1 MRIERVWFG
10 KRRNTIKPPNLIKL
24 QTDSYNKFLKVNLKH
39 LIQSLNEDRSLR
51 ESGKVEVEFVDYS
64 LGDPVYTPF
73 ECKERGI
80 NYTVPLKL
88 TVRLI
93 NKETGEIKEQELFA
107 GELLMMTESGV
118 FVVNGVERVVV
129 SQLVRSPGVYFENEQ
144 MPNSNKQHVLATVIP
159 DRGSW
164 LEFEMGDDDVAY
176 VKIDKKSKKFPV
188 TELLRVMGDYT
199 DEEIKNLFIE
209 DKVVETTNEIKGDF
223 DKASGKVLED
233 NIYHPTTG
241 DDLYEPGTVLTPIIL
256 DEIKRLN
263 IKRFTYRDKDIAGFV
278 TSTLEKDQ
286 TKTREEALVDMFK
299 HIRPGERPTIENAEN
314 LIHNLL
320 RDPRRNNLS
329 EVGRYKINKK
339 LGLNLDSSLVTLED
353 VRAILKF
360 LYKLKLGLVAPDNKD
375 HLANKRIRSVGELLE
390 NQLRIGFLRML
401 KIVREKIITLPDEE
415 LTVQNIINVRPII
428 AAIREFFGLGQ
439 LSQFMEQTNPVAALT
454 HKRRLSSLGPGGL
467 NRDRAGADVRD
478 VHHSHYSRICP
489 IETPEGGNIG
499 LINSLTTHAIVDD
512 FGFIR
517 APYLK
522 VVDQTVSNEIIY
534 LTADDEENYRIAQ
547 ANTEL
552 ERNNKIKGICA
563 IRYKG
568 EITTC
573 EAEEVDLIDISP
585 DQVLSASAAL
595 IPFLEHDDANRALMG
610 CNMQHQAVPLVN
622 PEAPRVGTGMEH
634 QVVVD
639 NCSVVLAKESGV
651 VSYVDAG
658 TIKIASLD
666 AQPVK
671 YQLGNIN
678 KEILYKF
685 LGENIEEVGKIGD
698 LIDGTVARKL
708 IQKSIFKVRTIKRD
722 DVETINLG
730 EFVKVEV
737 NNELIGKVL
746 SEPALDSEGK
756 TVIASGKKITDSTLQ
771 RLYTSGVKEV
781 VLDIEG
787 SHEIFPVA
795 LLKVGTSRN
804 TFLGK
809 ILLHGPKDD
818 SSSDSIDSAFVTED
832 VLRQLLQK
840 GVSEIRVVDIMALHE
855 DDVYALDKKLLSS
868 SRILAEDIY
877 DNKEIVAYKG
887 SYLTMD
893 LLRKLA
899 SIGTDEV
906 HVSYESTYKL
916 QKFFR
921 SNQDICINQRALVR
935 KGDFVS
941 AGDVIIDGEACDRGD
956 LALGQNVLAA
966 YIPWRGYNYQDAII
980 VSERL
985 VCDDV
990 YTSIHIKEYKCP
1002 VRDTKVG
1009 PEELTR
1015 EIPNVSEELLRNLDE
1030 NGIIRVGTEVKAG
1043 DILVGKVTPK
1053 AESEFTP
1060 EMKLWRAM
1068 FDRKGQD
1075 VRDTS
1080 HRVNPGEKGV
1090 VIATQLFKRDKSD
1103 ELQVGVNMLAKVYVA
1118 EKRKIQVG
1126 DKMSGRHG
1134 NKGVISKIL
1143 PVYDMPYMED
1153 GTSVDIILS
1162 PLGVPSRMN
1171 LGQILEV
1178 NLGLAAKKLGVY
1190 FATPVF
1196 MGATEQDVVDTMV
1209 KCDIPANGKVTLI
1222 DGHTGVP
1229 FESKVTVGI
1238 AYMLK
1243 LNHLVEDKIHAR
1255 STGPYALIT
1264 QQPLG
1269 GKAQF
1274 GGQRLGEMEV
1284 WALEAY
1290 GAAHTLRE
1298 MLTLKSDDTEGRIKA
1313 YEAIC
1318 RGKIIPESGTP
1329 ESFKVIQREL
1339 RGLCISLS
1347 IVGHEQDLD
1356 EKREEA
1362 GPITLKLDKES
1373 MLGTEE
1379 SIKLDMPEETF
1390 ESISLSDD
1398 VEEVNLE
1405 EK

>member
-10 KRRNTIKPPNLIKL
+10 KRRATVNPPNLIRL
-24 QTDSYNKFLKVNLKH
+24 QTDSYKRFLGLDLKNL
-39 LIQSLNEDRSLR
+39 IASLNEDRSLR
-51 ESGKVEVEFVDYS
+51 ESGKVEVEFVDYN
-64 LGDPVYTPF
+64 LGDPPYDPL
-73 ECKERGI
+73 ECKQRSLT
-80 NYTVPLKL
+80 YTIPLKL

-107 GELLMMTESGV
+107 GELPQMTEAGT
-118 FVVNGVERVVV
+118 FIINGVERVVV
-129 SQLVRSPGVYFENEQ
+129 SQLVRSPGVYFEFEQ
-144 MPNSNKQHVLATVIP
+144 LPNSSRTRAMATVIP

-164 LEFEMGDDDVAY
+164 LEFEMGDDDICY

-199 DEEIKNLFIE
+199 DDEIRNLFLE
-209 DKVVETTNEIKGDF
+209 DRTAEARAEASAELE
-223 DKASGKVLED
+223 KAKGKVLAD
-233 NIYHPTTG
+233 TIYHPTTG
-241 DDLYEPGTVLTPIIL
+241 DDLYQPGSTLTPIII
-256 DEIKRLN
+256 DEIKRLG
-263 IKRFTYRDKDIAGFV
+263 IKRIKYYDKDIANFIV
-278 TSTLEKDQ
+278 ATLEKDT

-329 EVGRYKINKK
+329 AVGRYKINKK
-339 LGLNLDSSLVTLED
+339 LDLNLDSNLVTLED
-353 VRAILKF
+353 VRSILRY
-360 LYKLKLGLVAPDNKD
+360 LYQLKLDIVPPDNKD
-375 HLANKRIRSVGELLE
+375 HLANKRIRAVGELLE
-390 NQLRIGFLRML
+390 NQLRVGFLRML
-401 KIVREKIITLPDEE
+401 KIVREKIITLPDED

-439 LSQFMEQTNPVAALT
+439 LSQFMDQTNPVASLT

-499 LINSLTTHAIVDD
+499 LINSLTTHSIVDE

-522 VVDQTVSNEIIY
+522 VVDSHVTEEIVY
-534 LTADDEENYRIAQ
+534 LTADDEEDYMIAQ
-547 ANTEL
+547 ANTEID
-552 ERNNKIKGICA
+552 RKGMIKGTAVC
-563 IRYKG
+563 RTKG
-568 EITTC
+568 GDIVQAEPHEI
-573 EAEEVDLIDISP
+573 DLIDISP
-585 DQVLSASAAL
+585 NQVFSASATI
-595 IPFLEHDDANRALMG
+595 IPFLEHDEANRALMG
-610 CNMQHQAVPLVN
+610 CNMQHQAVPLIQ

-634 QVVVD
+634 QIVVD

-666 AQPVK
+666 APPVK
-671 YQLGNIN
+671 FKLGGIN
-678 KEILYKF
+678 QEVLYKF
-685 LGENIEEVGKIGD
+685 MGEDVEGVGRIGD
-698 LIDGTVARKL
+698 LVDGTVARRL
-708 IQKSIFKVRTIKRD
+708 IQNGMFKVRTISRD
-722 DVETINLG
+722 DVDTITLS
-730 EFVKVEV
+730 EFVKVEK
-737 NNELIGKVL
+737 NEDLVGKVL
-746 SEPALDSEGK
+746 TEPVLDAEGK
-756 TVIASGKKITDSTLQ
+756 TIIASGKKITESSLEK
-771 RLYTSGVKEV
+771 LYKAGVRDIV
-781 VLDIEG
+781 VEIEG
-787 SHEIFPVA
+787 APENLPIA
-795 LLKVGTSRN
+795 ILKVATSRN
-804 TFLGK
+804 SFLGK
-809 ILLHGPKDD
+809 ILLRNPKEQDVYD
-818 SSSDSIDSAFVTED
+818 AIDSAFVTED
-832 VLRQLLQK
+832 VLRQLLQL
-840 GVSEIRVVDIMALHE
+840 GANEIRVVDIMALHE
-855 DDVYALDKKLLSS
+855 DDVYAFNADMLSS
-868 SRILAEDIY
+868 SRILAEDVY
-877 DNKEIVAYKG
+877 ENKEIVAYKG
-887 SYLTMD
+887 SYLTME

-899 SIGTDEV
+899 SISIDDI
-906 HVSYESTYKL
+906 HVSYETTYKL

-956 LALGQNVLAA
+956 LALGQNVIVSYL
-966 YIPWRGYNYQDAII
+966 PWRGYNYQDAII

-985 VCDDV
+985 VYDDV
-990 YTSIHIKEYKCP
+990 YTSIHIKEYKMA

-1015 EIPNVSEELLRNLDE
+1015 EIPNVSEEMLRNLDE
-1030 NGIIRVGTEVKAG
+1030 NGIVRVGTEVKSG

-1075 VRDTS
+1075 VRDS
-1080 HRVNPGEKGV
+1080 SLRVSPGEKGV
-1090 VIATQLFKRDKSD
+1090 VIGTQLFKRDKSD
-1103 ELQVGVNMLAKVYVA
+1103 ELPVGINMLAKVYVA

-1143 PVYDMPYMED
+1143 PLYDMPFMVD
-1153 GTSVDIILS
+1153 GSAVDIILS

-1171 LGQILEV
+1171 IGQILET
-1178 NLGLAAKKLGVY
+1178 NLGFAAKKLGVY
-1190 FATPVF
+1190 FATPIF
-1196 MGATEQDVVDTMV
+1196 SGAAEKDVVDALE
-1209 KCDIPANGKVTLI
+1209 KSDLPI
-1222 DGHTGVP
+1222 DGKMTLYDGYTGDK
-1229 FESKVTVGI
+1229 FESQVTVGV

-1318 RGKIIPESGTP
+1318 RGKPIPESGTP

-1339 RGLCISLS
+1339 RGLCIELS
-1347 IVGHEQDLD
+1347 ILGENKDQKAEASQFQMKMDQAISMAQEQL
-1356 EKREEA
+1356 K
-1362 GPITLKLDKES
+1362 ITV
-1373 MLGTEE
+1373 
-1379 SIKLDMPEETF
+1379 PETF
-1390 ESISLSDD
+1390 SISDEIGDEIGISD
-1398 VEEVNLE
+1398 EE
-1405 EK
+1405 

>member
-10 KRRNTIKPPNLIKL
+10 KRRTEVNPPDLIRI
-24 QTDSYNKFLKVNLKH
+24 QTDSYKRFLTEDLKNL
-39 LIQSLNEDRSLR
+39 IASLNEDRSLR
-51 ESGKVEVEFVDYS
+51 ESGKVEVEFVDYT
-64 LGDPVYTPF
+64 LGDPPYSQI
-73 ECKERGI
+73 ECKQRSLT
-80 NYTVPLKL
+80 YTIPLKL

-107 GELLMMTESGV
+107 GELPQMTDAGT
-118 FVVNGVERVVV
+118 FIINGVERVVV
-129 SQLVRSPGVYFENEQ
+129 SQLVRSPGVYFEFEQ
-144 MPNSNKQHVLATVIP
+144 LPNSNRNRAMATVIP

-164 LEFEMGDDDVAY
+164 LEFEMGDDDICY

-199 DEEIKNLFIE
+199 DDEIRNLFNQ
-209 DKVVETTNEIKGDF
+209 DKTSEAKSDNKTDLERAKGKPLADT
-223 DKASGKVLED
+223 
-233 NIYHPTTG
+233 IYHPTTG
-241 DDLYEPGTVLTPIIL
+241 DDLYQAGTTLTNIIL
-256 DEIKRLN
+256 DEIKRLG
-263 IKRFTYRDKDIAGFV
+263 IKKVKYFDKDIASFIV
-278 TSTLEKDQ
+278 ATLEKDQ

-299 HIRPGERPTIENAEN
+299 HIRPGERPTIENAES

-329 EVGRYKINKK
+329 VVGRYKINKK
-339 LGLNLDSSLVTLED
+339 LELNLDSNLVTLED

-360 LYKLKLGLVAPDNKD
+360 LFQLKLGNVPPDNKD
-375 HLANKRIRSVGELLE
+375 HLANKRIRAVGELLE
-390 NQLRIGFLRML
+390 NQLRVGFLRML

-428 AAIREFFGLGQ
+428 AAMREFFGLGQ
-439 LSQFMEQTNPVAALT
+439 LSQFMDQTNPVAALT
-454 HKRRLSSLGPGGL
+454 HKRKLSSLGPGGL

-499 LINSLTTHAIVDD
+499 LINSLTSHSIVDE

-517 APYLK
+517 APYFK
-522 VVDQTVSNEIIY
+522 VIEGRVTDEVIY
-534 LTADDEENYRIAQ
+534 LTADDEENYNIAQ
-547 ANTEL
+547 ANTETD
-552 ERNNKIKGICA
+552 RKGIIKGTAIC
-563 IRYKG
+563 RQKGG
-568 EITTC
+568 EIV
-573 EAEEVDLIDISP
+573 EVEPLDVDLIDISP
-585 DQVLSASAAL
+585 NQVFSASATI
-595 IPFLEHDDANRALMG
+595 IPFLEHDEANRALMG
-610 CNMQHQAVPLVN
+610 CNMQHQAVPLIQ

-634 QVVVD
+634 QIVVD

-671 YQLGNIN
+671 FKLGSIN
-678 KEILYKF
+678 SEALYRF
-685 LGENIEEVGKIGD
+685 LGEDIANVGRIGD
-698 LIDGTVARKL
+698 LVDGTVARKL
-708 IQKSIFKVRTIKRD
+708 IQNNFFKVRTISRD
-722 DVETINLG
+722 EVETINLG
-730 EFVKVEV
+730 EFVKVER
-737 NNELIGKVL
+737 NDELIGKILV
-746 SEPALDSEGK
+746 EPALDSEGK
-756 TVIASGKKITDSTLQ
+756 TLIAAGKKITETGLEK
-771 RLYTSGVKEV
+771 LYKAGIRDVIVEV
-781 VLDIEG
+781 EG
-787 SHEIFPVA
+787 SPENLPVA
-795 LLKVGTSRN
+795 ILKVAASRN
-804 TFLGK
+804 SFLGK
-809 ILLHGPKDD
+809 ILLRGPKEQEIFDNID
-818 SSSDSIDSAFVTED
+818 SSFVTED
-832 VLRQLLQK
+832 VLRQLLQL
-840 GVSEIRVVDIMALHE
+840 GATEIRVVDIMALHE
-855 DDVYALDKKLLSS
+855 EEVYTFNQEMLNS

-877 DNKEIVAYKG
+877 DSKEVVAYKG
-887 SYLTMD
+887 SYLTVD
-893 LLRKLA
+893 LLKRLA
-899 SIGTDEV
+899 SIGVDDI
-906 HVSYESTYKL
+906 HVSYETTYKL

-956 LALGQNVLAA
+956 LALGQNVLVS
-966 YIPWRGYNYQDAII
+966 YLPWRGYNYQDAII

-985 VCDDV
+985 VYDDV
-990 YTSIHIKEYKCP
+990 YTSIHIKEYKLA

-1015 EIPNVSEELLRNLDE
+1015 EIPNVSEEMLRNLDE
-1030 NGIIRVGTEVKAG
+1030 NGIVRVGTEVKSG

-1075 VRDTS
+1075 VRDS
-1080 HRVNPGEKGV
+1080 SLRVSPGEKGV
-1090 VIATQLFKRDKSD
+1090 VIGTQLFKRDKSD
-1103 ELQVGVNMLAKVYVA
+1103 ELQVGLNMLAKVYVA

-1143 PVYDMPYMED
+1143 PIYDMPFLED
-1153 GTSVDIILS
+1153 GSPVDIILS
-1162 PLGVPSRMN
+1162 PLGVPSLMN
-1171 LGQILEV
+1171 IGQILEC
-1178 NLGLAAKKLGVY
+1178 NLGYAARQLGVY
-1190 FATPVF
+1190 FATPIF
-1196 MGATEQDVVDTMV
+1196 SGATEKDVVDALEKASLPKDGKMNLYDGYTGEKFENMV
-1209 KCDIPANGKVTLI
+1209 TI
-1222 DGHTGVP
+1222 
-1229 FESKVTVGI
+1229 GI

-1318 RGKIIPESGTP
+1318 RGKPIPESGTP

-1339 RGLCISLS
+1339 RGLCIDLQIIGEKEDKSKSDKGLFNMKVDAAIQESMDADQMKVIVPETFS
-1347 IVGHEQDLD
+1347 ISDEIELD
-1356 EKREEA
+1356 EE
-1362 GPITLKLDKES
+1362 
-1373 MLGTEE
+1373 
-1379 SIKLDMPEETF
+1379 
-1390 ESISLSDD
+1390 
-1398 VEEVNLE
+1398 
-1405 EK
+1405 

>member
-10 KRRNTIKPPNLIKL
+10 KRRDTTFTPPNLIRV
-24 QTDSYNKFLKVNLKH
+24 QTDSYKRFLDQDLRT

-64 LGDPVYTPF
+64 LGDPPYTPF
-73 ECKERGI
+73 EAKQRSLT
-80 NYTVPLKL
+80 YTVPLKL

-107 GELLMMTESGV
+107 GELPMMSDAGT
-118 FVVNGVERVVV
+118 FIYNGVERVVV
-129 SQLVRSPGVYFENEQ
+129 SQLVRSPGVYFEFEQ
-144 MPNSNKQHVLATVIP
+144 LPNSARSRAMATVIP

-164 LEFEMGDDDVAY
+164 LEFEMGDDDICY

-199 DEEIKNLFIE
+199 DDEIRDLFVE
-209 DKVVETTNEIKGDF
+209 DRTLEIRADV
-223 DKASGKVLED
+223 KAELEKAKGKVLAD
-233 NIYHPTTG
+233 TVYHPTTG
-241 DDLYEPGTVLTPIIL
+241 DDLYQPGTTLTPIII
-256 DEIKRLN
+256 DEIKRLG
-263 IKRFTYRDKDIAGFV
+263 IKKIKFYDKDIASFIIA
-278 TSTLEKDQ
+278 TLEKDT

-329 EVGRYKINKK
+329 AVGRYKINKK
-339 LGLNLDSSLVTLED
+339 LLLNLDSNLITLED
-353 VRAILKF
+353 IRSIL
-360 LYKLKLGLVAPDNKD
+360 LYLFHLKLGNIPPDNRD
-375 HLANKRIRSVGELLE
+375 HLANKRIRAVGELLE
-390 NQLRIGFLRML
+390 NHLRVGFLRML

-439 LSQFMEQTNPVAALT
+439 LSQFMDQTNPVASLT

-499 LINSLTTHAIVDD
+499 LINSLTSYSLVDE

-517 APYLK
+517 APYYK
-522 VVDQTVSNEIIY
+522 VIDGRVTDEVIY
-534 LTADDEENYRIAQ
+534 LTADDEETFRIAQ
-547 ANTEL
+547 ANTEID
-552 ERNNKIKGICA
+552 RKGQIKGTCVC
-563 IRYKG
+563 RYKNG
-568 EITTC
+568 EII
-573 EAEEVDLIDISP
+573 EAEPHEVDFIDISP
-585 DQVLSASAAL
+585 TQVFSSSATI
-595 IPFLEHDDANRALMG
+595 IPFLEHDEANRALMG
-610 CNMQHQAVPLVN
+610 CNMQHQAVPLIQ

-634 QVVVD
+634 QIVVD

-666 AQPVK
+666 AKPVK
-671 YQLGNIN
+671 FKLGQVNQ
-678 KEILYKF
+678 EALYKF
-685 LGENIEEVGKIGD
+685 IGEDVTSVGKIGE

-708 IQKSIFKVRTIKRD
+708 IQAGLFKIRTISRD
-722 DVETINLG
+722 NVETINLH
-730 EFVKVEV
+730 EFVKVEK
-737 NNELIGKVL
+737 NEDLVGKILV
-746 SEPALDSEGK
+746 EPALDADGK
-756 TVIASGKKITDSTLQ
+756 TVILGGKKITDSGLEK
-771 RLYTSGVKEV
+771 LYKGGIRDVVVEV
-781 VLDIEG
+781 EG
-787 SHEIFPVA
+787 SPENLPVA
-795 LLKVGTSRN
+795 MLKVATSKN
-804 TFLGK
+804 SFLGK
-809 ILLHGPKDD
+809 ILLRNPKEEEIYDV
-818 SSSDSIDSAFVTED
+818 IDSAFVTED
-832 VLRQLLQK
+832 VLRQLLQM
-840 GVSEIRVVDIMALHE
+840 GVAEIRVVDIMALHE
-855 DDVYALDKKLLSS
+855 EDIYNFNGEMLSS
-868 SRILAEDIY
+868 SRILAEDVY
-877 DNKEIVAYKG
+877 DSKEVVAYKG

-899 SIGTDEV
+899 SIGLDDI
-906 HVSYESTYKL
+906 HVSYETTYVL

-921 SNQDICINQRALVR
+921 SNQDICINQRSLVR

-956 LALGQNVLAA
+956 LALGQNVLVA
-966 YIPWRGYNYQDAII
+966 YLSWRGYNYQDAII

-985 VCDDV
+985 VFDDIF
-990 YTSIHIKEYKCP
+990 TSIHIKEAKLA

-1015 EIPNVSEELLRNLDE
+1015 EIPNVSEEMLKNLDE
-1030 NGIIRVGTEVKAG
+1030 NGIVSVGTEVKSG

-1075 VRDTS
+1075 VRDS
-1080 HRVNPGEKGV
+1080 SLRVNPGEKGV
-1090 VIATQLFKRDKSD
+1090 VIDTQLFKRDKSD
-1103 ELQVGVNMLAKVYVA
+1103 ELPVGMNMLAKVYVA

-1143 PVYDMPYMED
+1143 PMYDMPFMED
-1153 GTSVDIILS
+1153 GNSVDIILS

-1171 LGQILEV
+1171 IGQILET
-1178 NLGLAAKKLGVY
+1178 NLGYAAKKLGVY
-1190 FATPVF
+1190 FATPIF
-1196 MGATEQDVVDTMV
+1196 SGAAEKDVVEAMEKSGIEKD
-1209 KCDIPANGKVTLI
+1209 GKTRLF
-1222 DGHTGVP
+1222 DGYTGDE
-1229 FESKVTVGI
+1229 FSERVTVGY

-1318 RGKIIPESGTP
+1318 RGKPIPESGTP

-1339 RGLCISLS
+1339 RGLCINLN
-1347 IVGHEQDLD
+1347 IIGQEEPKGRAEQPSPFQMKM
-1356 EKREEA
+1356 E
-1362 GPITLKLDKES
+1362 GVPTI
-1373 MLGTEE
+1373 TEE
-1379 SIKLDMPEETF
+1379 QLKIAVSDTF
-1390 ESISLSDD
+1390 SLSDEIEI
-1398 VEEVNLE
+1398 EED
-1405 EK
+1405 

>member
-1 MRIERVWFG
+1 
-10 KRRNTIKPPNLIKL
+10 
-24 QTDSYNKFLKVNLKH
+24 
-39 LIQSLNEDRSLR
+39 
-51 ESGKVEVEFVDYS
+51 
-64 LGDPVYTPF
+64 
-73 ECKERGI
+73 
-80 NYTVPLKL
+80 
-88 TVRLI
+88 
-93 NKETGEIKEQELFA
+93 
-107 GELLMMTESGV
+107 
-118 FVVNGVERVVV
+118 
-129 SQLVRSPGVYFENEQ
+129 
-144 MPNSNKQHVLATVIP
+144 
-159 DRGSW
+159 
-164 LEFEMGDDDVAY
+164 
-176 VKIDKKSKKFPV
+176 
-188 TELLRVMGDYT
+188 MGDYT
-199 DEEIKNLFIE
+199 DDEIKNLFIE
-209 DKVVETTNEIKGDF
+209 EKVVEAKLENKGDF
-223 DKASGKVLED
+223 DKGNGKVLD
-233 NIYHPTTG
+233 DIIYHPTTG
-241 DDLYEPGTVLTPIIL
+241 DDLYEPGTILTPIII
-256 DEIKRLN
+256 DEIKRLG
-263 IKRFTYRDKDIAGFV
+263 IKHFSYKDKDIAGFV
-278 TSTLEKDQ
+278 TATLEKDQ

-329 EVGRYKINKK
+329 DVGRYKINKK
-339 LGLNLDSSLVTLED
+339 LGLNLDSNLVTLED

-360 LYKLKLGLVAPDNKD
+360 LYKLKLGLVQADNKD

-439 LSQFMEQTNPVAALT
+439 LSQFMDQTNPIAALT
-454 HKRRLSSLGPGGL
+454 HKRKLSSLGPGGL

-522 VVDQTVSNEIIY
+522 VVDSTVTNEIVY

-547 ANTEL
+547 ANTEID
-552 ERNNKIKGICA
+552 RNNKLKGVCA
-563 IRYKG
+563 IRYKS

-573 EAEEVDLIDISP
+573 FAEDVDMIDISP
-585 DQVLSASAAL
+585 DQVLSASATL

-610 CNMQHQAVPLVN
+610 CNMQHQAVPLIN

-671 YQLGNIN
+671 YQLGSIN

-685 LGENIEEVGKIGD
+685 LGENIEEVGRIGD

-722 DVETINLG
+722 DVETINLS
-730 EFVKVEV
+730 EFVKVEI
-737 NNELIGKVL
+737 NTELVGKML
-746 SEPALDSEGK
+746 TEPALDLEGK
-756 TVIASGKKITDSTLQ
+756 TVITAGKKITDTSLQ
-771 RLYTSGVKEV
+771 RLYVSGVKEV
-781 VLDIEG
+781 TVDIEG

-809 ILLHGPKDD
+809 ILLHGLKEEAG
-818 SSSDSIDSAFVTED
+818 SDSIDSSFVTED

-855 DDVYALDKKLLSS
+855 DDVYALDKKLLNS

-877 DNKEIVAYKG
+877 ESKEIIAYKG

-956 LALGQNVLAA
+956 LALGQNVLCA

-1015 EIPNVSEELLRNLDE
+1015 EIPNVSEDLLKNLDE
-1030 NGIIRVGTEVKAG
+1030 TGIIRVGTEVKAG

-1143 PVYDMPYMED
+1143 PVYDMPFMED
-1153 GTSVDIILS
+1153 GTTIDIILS

-1196 MGATEQDVVDTMV
+1196 LGASETDVIDTMV
-1209 KCDIPANGKVTLI
+1209 KCDIPSTGKVVLI
-1222 DGHTGVP
+1222 DGYTGIP
-1229 FESKVTVGI
+1229 FESQVTVGI

-1339 RGLCISLS
+1339 RGLCISLK
-1347 IVGHEQDLD
+1347 IVGQEEELD
-1356 EKREEA
+1356 EKREES

-1373 MLGTEE
+1373 MLGSEE
-1379 SIKLDMPEETF
+1379 QIKLDMAETF
-1390 ESISLSDD
+1390 ETISLSDD
-1398 VEEVNLE
+1398 VEEVDLE